1 MIAFTDF
8 VSVYIIGVA
17 ETIMEL
23 HFFSKFIDKSPKIY
37 HYVIFSVISNIT
49 INLLPEAPFLKF
61 AFYVLLLLLYGILV
75 MKTNSKTTILYAII
89 TVEIMQ
95 LCYGISKSF
104 IGILSP
110 LLYAFNPDA
119 MSVFFMA
126 VSSFMALILS
136 YLCYY
141 TVRKYFACSKIEQNQ
156 YVLMILTPLMLIFM
170 SSEYINNTV
179 YSNTI
184 VLSNNGELLSAN
196 HFQMLAM
203 QTFGLFSLFC
213 IIYAYQKLVDSFQ
226 LSTKLSML
234 EQEAHFQ
241 NQYVTE
247 AKSRY
252 ERTISFR
259 HDIKNHL
266 SVIHGFLAKGDIGEA
281 ENYLQSVEGLTNDLS
296 FSCSTNNP
304 VLDILIGNK
313 LGLAQNSGIVVS
325 CSLEVP
331 YPCSIIDIDF
341 CIILSNALDNAIHAC
356 EKMSDNSEK
365 WIQVLG
371 RRQGDFFLIEIKNS
385 CNEKHLYK
393 KGIGLSNIKA
403 ITEKYN
409 GAMSTNKQNGVFC
422 LSVLLII
429 PQQSESISQQ
439 IY

>member
-1 MIAFTDF
+1 MTAFIDF
-8 VSVYIIGVA
+8 FSVYILSVA
-17 ETIMEL
+17 ETLIEF
-23 HFFSKFIDKSPKIY
+23 HFFTKFVGKNPKIY
-37 HYVIFSVISNIT
+37 HYVIFYVISNT
-49 INLLPEAPFLKF
+49 MVNLLPAVPFLKF

-75 MKTNSKTTILYAII
+75 MKTNSKITILYAFI

-110 LLYAFNPDA
+110 ILYSFNPNA

-126 VSSFMALILS
+126 VSNFMALLLS

-141 TVRKYFACSKIEQNQ
+141 IVRKYFTCSETEQNQ
-156 YVLMILTPLMLIFM
+156 YVLMILIPLLLIFM

-184 VLSNNGELLSAN
+184 VLSRNGAMLNAN

-203 QTFGLFSLFC
+203 QIFGIFSLFC
-213 IIYAYQKLVDSFQ
+213 IVYAYQKLVISFQ
-226 LSTKLSML
+226 VNKKLSML

-252 ERTISFR
+252 EKTKSFR
-259 HDIKNHL
+259 HDMKNHL
-266 SVIHGFLAKGDIGEA
+266 SVIHGFLTKGNITEA
-281 ENYLQSVEGLTNDLS
+281 EKYLQSVETLTNDLS
-296 FSCSTNNP
+296 FPCHTNNP
-304 VLDILIGNK
+304 VLDILLENK
-313 LGLAQNSGIVVS
+313 LGLAQNSGITAS

-331 YPCSIIDIDF
+331 YPCPINDTDF

-356 EKMSDNSEK
+356 EKITDNSQK
-365 WIQVLG
+365 WIQVIG
-371 RRQGDFFLIEIKNS
+371 RRQGDFFLIEVRNS
-385 CNEKHLYK
+385 YNEKRLSK
-393 KGIGLSNIKA
+393 KGIGLSNMKA

-409 GAMSTNKQNGVFC
+409 GAMSTGRQNGVFC

-429 PQQSESISQQ
+429 PQHSASILQQ

>member
-1 MIAFTDF
+1 MITFIDF
-8 VSVYIIGVA
+8 FSVYIIGAV
-17 ETIMEL
+17 ETLMKF
-23 HFFSKFIDKSPKIY
+23 HFFTKFIDKNPKIY
-37 HYVIFSVISNIT
+37 HYVIFSVISNII

-61 AFYVLLLLLYGILV
+61 AFYVLLLLVYGILV
-75 MKTNSKTTILYAII
+75 MKTNSKITILYAII

-104 IGILSP
+104 VGILSP
-110 LLYAFNPDA
+110 ILYSFNPNV
-119 MSVFFMA
+119 MSVLFMA
-126 VSSFMALILS
+126 VSSCMALLLS
-136 YLCYY
+136 YVCYY
-141 TVRKYFACSKIEQNQ
+141 VVRKYFACSKTEQNQ
-156 YVLMILTPLMLIFM
+156 YVLMILIPLLLIFM

-184 VLSNNGELLSAN
+184 ILSNNGAMLNTN

-203 QTFGLFSLFC
+203 QIFGIFSLFC
-213 IIYAYQKLVDSFQ
+213 IVYAYQKLVVSFQ
-226 LSTKLSML
+226 LNTKLSML
-234 EQEAHFQ
+234 EQEAYFQ
-241 NQYVTE
+241 NQYVAE

-252 ERTISFR
+252 EKTKSFR
-259 HDIKNHL
+259 HDMKNHL
-266 SVIHGFLAKGDIGEA
+266 SVIHGFLAKGNIEEA
-281 ENYLQSVEGLTNDLS
+281 EKYLQSVERLTNNLS
-296 FSCSTNNP
+296 FPCSTNNP

-313 LGLAQNSGIVVS
+313 LGLAQNNGIIAS

-356 EKMSDNSEK
+356 EKMCENSEK

-371 RRQGDFFLIEIKNS
+371 RRQGDFFLTEIRNS
-385 CNEKHLYK
+385 CSEKHLYK

-409 GAMSTNKQNGVFC
+409 GAMSTNRQNGVFC

-439 IY
+439 TY